1 MSQEAILSAIETI
14 TKQYDVPVPLISTI
28 IEVESAWNQN
38 ALGDNGTSYGLF
50 QLHIGGQAD
59 SAIKDGHKPTDLFDP
74 VLNARYAMP
83 SIAQAWDNLKA
94 TFQVNNFTW
103 WLDFATQS
111 AHPGGSRTDPATINE
126 ATLLQ
131 SVYKTLTSPAEPATP
146 SVPLNAHGEVADFP
160 IVSQFEP
167 QESAYEC
174 VAFSVAICRF
184 AGQAG
189 KGPAGVNEDV
199 DQLADTWYGKLT
211 GSFGAGNTQ
220 GLSTAQEEQ
229 IIVGVGNHY
238 QELPISAS
246 SQHDSNIANVKG
258 ALKRGYPVLI
268 CGAETGMYDLGLG
281 DRVPYSW
288 TPTGSHCIVAAGIA
302 SDGNLLV
309 RDPANVDNSG
319 PRPGPRTY
327 DISKL
332 NLNSGIVF
340 VPTWMPRPDPN
351 TDWTKE
357 PTPGVPQGW
366 SDDGTTLKAPNGFI
380 VVKDFRNHILA
391 SRSWPSWDVPLQ
403 EQEARTL
410 IEESNPGLGGGI
422 RQIFSGHMLEWTSKI
437 GVQEAH
443 VGQELLFVLND
454 RARIQAADDQAQAQ
468 LKDAQAALAQA
479 QSNEAAL
486 QQQVDALKA
495 QLAALQPPPV
505 PHP

>member
-83 SIAQAWDNLKA
+83 SIAQAWDSLKA

-111 AHPGGSRTDPATINE
+111 EHPGGSRTDPATINE

-131 SVYKTLTSPAEPATP
+131 SVYKTLTSPAEPTTAL
-146 SVPLNAHGEVADFP
+146 VPLNAHGEVADFAN
-160 IVSQFEP
+160 VSQFEP

-174 VAFSVAICRF
+174 VAFSVAICHF
-184 AGQAG
+184 AGQPG
-189 KGPAGVNEDV
+189 KGPTGSNENI
-199 DQLADTWYGKLT
+199 DQMADTWYAKLT

-220 GLSTAQEEQ
+220 GLSTAQQEQ
-229 IIVGVGNHY
+229 IIIGVGNRY
-238 QELPISAS
+238 QELPISAN
-246 SQHDSNIANVKG
+246 SQHDIDIANVKG
-258 ALKRGYPVLI
+258 ALQRGYPVLL
-268 CGAETGMYDLGLG
+268 CGAETGMYDIGLG
-281 DRVPYSW
+281 DKVPYSW
-288 TPTGSHCIVAAGIA
+288 TPTGSHCIVATGIG

-309 RDPANVDNSG
+309 QDPANVDNSG
-319 PRPGPRTY
+319 PRPGPRIY
-327 DISKL
+327 DRSKL
-332 NLNSGIVF
+332 DLNSGVVF
-340 VPTWMPRPDPN
+340 VSTWMPIPDPN

-366 SDDGTTLKAPNGFI
+366 SDDGTILKAPNGFI

-403 EQEARTL
+403 EQEVRTL

-454 RARIQAADDQAQAQ
+454 RMRI
-468 LKDAQAALAQA
+468 QAALAQA

-486 QQQVDALKA
+486 QQEVDALKA
-495 QLAALQPPPV
+495 QLAALQTPPV
-505 PHP
+505 PQP

>member
-14 TKQYDVPVPLISTI
+14 TKQYDVPVPLISAI
-28 IEVESAWNQN
+28 IEVESGWNQN

-59 SAIKDGHKPTDLFDP
+59 TAIKDGHKPTDLFDP

-83 SIAQAWDNLKA
+83 SIAQAWDKLKA

-103 WLDFATQS
+103 WLDFAAQS
-111 AHPGGSRTDPATINE
+111 GHPGGSRTDPATINE

-131 SVYKTLTSPAEPATP
+131 SVYKMLTSPAEPAIP
-146 SVPLNAHGEVADFP
+146 SVPLNAHREVADFQN
-160 IVSQFEP
+160 VSQFEP
-167 QESAYEC
+167 QKSAYEC
-174 VAFSVAICRF
+174 VAFSVAMCRF

-189 KGPAGVNEDV
+189 KGPTGSNEDIG
-199 DQLADTWYGKLT
+199 QLAETWYAKLT
-211 GSFGAGNTQ
+211 GSSRADNTQ

-229 IIVGVGNHY
+229 IIVGVGNRY
-238 QELPISAS
+238 QELPISAN
-246 SQHDSNIANVKG
+246 SQHDSDIANVKG
-258 ALKRGYPVLI
+258 ALKRGYPVLL
-268 CGAETGMYDLGLG
+268 CGAETGMYDIGLG

-288 TPTGSHCIVAAGIA
+288 TPTGSHCIVATGIA

-332 NLNSGIVF
+332 DLNSGVVF
-340 VPTWMPRPDPN
+340 VSSWMPRPDPN

-357 PTPGVPQGW
+357 PTQGVPQGW

-403 EQEARTL
+403 EQEVRTL

-443 VGQELLFVLND
+443 VGQELLFVLKD
-454 RARIQAADDQAQAQ
+454 RERIQAGRRQADAPT
-468 LKDAQAALAQA
+468 A
-479 QSNEAAL
+479 QSNED
-486 QQQVDALKA
+486 QPRA
-495 QLAALQPPPV
+495 QAS
-505 PHP
+505 